1 MKLIVFGATGGTG
14 RQVVAQA
21 LSAGHT
27 VTAVARRPDILA
39 IRHERLTVVGGD
51 VLEPATL
58 AQPLVGQDAVVSAL
72 GIRNGEPTTLY
83 SAGLANIMHAMQL
96 ASVRRLIC
104 ISAGGLDPG
113 PGIARWLA
121 KTILWRLLRDSYI
134 DMTRMEAEVKA
145 SDLDWTIVQA
155 PMLTDKPH
163 RRAGSAR
170 HRPASLRQAA
180 AQSTAQ
186 TRPPAATTVLAPRV
200 PCHPAH
206 SKQHRLSRRPQ
217 CHW

>member
-58 AQPLVGQDAVVSAL
+58 AQPLAGQDAVVSAL
-72 GIRNGEPTTLY
+72 GIRNREPTTLY

-121 KTILWRLLRDSYI
+121 KTILWRLLHDSYI
-134 DMTRMEAEVKA
+134 DMTRMETEVKA
-145 SDLDWTIVQA
+145 SDLDWTIVRA
-155 PMLTDKPH
+155 PMLTDKP
-163 RRAGSAR
+163 RVGRY
-170 HRPASLRQAA
+170 QI
-180 AQSTAQ
+180 
-186 TRPPAATTVLAPRV
+186 ATNS
-200 PCHPAH
+200 H
-206 SKQHRLSRRPQ
+206 LSRGWSIPRADLADYIVTHLADPGSYRALVEIAAS
-217 CHW
+217 